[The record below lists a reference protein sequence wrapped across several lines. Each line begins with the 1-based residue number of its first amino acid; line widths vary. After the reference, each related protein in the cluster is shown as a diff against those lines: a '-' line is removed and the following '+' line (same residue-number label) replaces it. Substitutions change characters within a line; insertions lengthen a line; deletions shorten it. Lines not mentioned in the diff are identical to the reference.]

1 MRFFRNSNV
10 VCVLLVCSFVI
21 SLVECASRSGNGD
34 NKRQTRGGGTGR
46 IRREERRGKKVS
58 LVRRL
63 MKNGKRIREGSV
75 RLMDGSTEHEGI
87 LFHVIMEQVYMYISN
102 KYANNT

>member
-1 MRFFRNSNV
+1 
-10 VCVLLVCSFVI
+10 
-21 SLVECASRSGNGD
+21 
-34 NKRQTRGGGTGR
+34 
-46 IRREERRGKKVS
+46 